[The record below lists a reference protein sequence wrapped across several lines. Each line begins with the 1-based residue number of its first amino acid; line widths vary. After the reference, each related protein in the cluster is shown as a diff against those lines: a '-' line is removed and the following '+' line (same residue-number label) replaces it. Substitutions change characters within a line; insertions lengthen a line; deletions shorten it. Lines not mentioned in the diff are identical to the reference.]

1 MNCLENKAWILT
13 RRVFIV
19 NVVEILCLLVS
30 SMTVLYVCSMI
41 SLGFPVVF
49 RGNTQLSATCILILH
64 LISIHRREGNRNG
77 EIGIQ

>member
-13 RRVFIV
+13 QRVFIV

-30 SMTVLYVCSMI
+30 SMTVLYVFSMI

-64 LISIHRREGNRNG
+64 LISIHRREGN
-77 EIGIQ
+77 